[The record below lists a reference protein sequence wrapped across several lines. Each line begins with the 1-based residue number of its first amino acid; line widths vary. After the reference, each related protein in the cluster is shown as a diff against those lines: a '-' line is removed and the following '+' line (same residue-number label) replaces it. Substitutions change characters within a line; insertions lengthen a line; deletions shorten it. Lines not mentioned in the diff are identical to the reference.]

1 MIARLRNFQLG
12 LSFYQYALFSIKET
26 RAAICT
32 NLTEKSTNRNLTT
45 SSFPT
50 PTEAALRN
58 KDTDDNGNSK
68 TREDTGCRECL

>member
-50 PTEAALRN
+50 PT
-58 KDTDDNGNSK
+58 
-68 TREDTGCRECL
+68 